1 MYFISP
7 ATPTVV
13 LAPSTSPG
21 PESSARL
28 PNPTSCEL
36 KDYFGQLLVASR
48 PNRSAPTTRK
58 QLTGIG
64 ESLTSEEAMER
75 LEQELEE
82 KKRKEKEK
90 KKTGKNKRKKLN
102 TCEDQQQSK
111 VMCIECET
119 LYDMDDGDG

>member
-1 MYFISP
+1 
-7 ATPTVV
+7 
-13 LAPSTSPG
+13 
-21 PESSARL
+21 
-28 PNPTSCEL
+28 
-36 KDYFGQLLVASR
+36 
-48 PNRSAPTTRK
+48 
-58 QLTGIG
+58 
-64 ESLTSEEAMER
+64 MER

>member
-36 KDYFGQLLVASR
+36 KDYFGQLLVAFR
-48 PNRSAPTTRK
+48 PNRSAPTTQKR
-58 QLTGIG
+58 LTGIG
-64 ESLTSEEAMER
+64 ESLTSEEAMEK

-82 KKRKEKEK
+82 KRRKEEEKEERKRKREKKEK
-90 KKTGKNKRKKLN
+90 RRRKRKLEKIKGRN
-102 TCEDQQQSK
+102 
-111 VMCIECET
+111 
-119 LYDMDDGDG
+119 